1 MFVFSRKVLLMVAE
15 LTDKT
20 RRGVEGP
27 SKDLVECNRRFMVIH
42 GISIF
47 VNVIGL
53 LATVHYGIGIGTRL
67 S

>member
-1 MFVFSRKVLLMVAE
+1 MVAE
-15 LTDKT
+15 WTDKA

-27 SKDLVECNRRFMVIH
+27 SKDLEECNRRFMVIH
-42 GISIF
+42 GTSIC